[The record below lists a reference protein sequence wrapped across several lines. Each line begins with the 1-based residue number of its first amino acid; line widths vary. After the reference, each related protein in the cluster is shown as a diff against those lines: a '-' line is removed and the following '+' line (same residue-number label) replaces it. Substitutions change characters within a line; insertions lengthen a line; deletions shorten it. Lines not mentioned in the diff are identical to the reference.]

1 MLGAIAGD
9 LIGSPF
15 EHHPTKAVD
24 FPLFSPGSR
33 VTDDSVLTCAVAA
46 AILQATAD
54 GERPDYGA
62 AILTFARRWP
72 HAGYGGNFGRWF
84 RGDDPRPYGSFG
96 NGSAMRASPIGWAWD
111 RVDDVLREAERSAA
125 VSHDHPE
132 GIKGAQSVALG
143 VLLARTGADNATI
156 RGELSRRFGYDLART
171 VDDIR
176 PAYHFDVTC
185 QGSVPEAIL
194 CFLEAQ
200 GWEDA
205 ARLAVSLGGDAD
217 TQACIAG
224 ALAEARWGV
233 PDAVVAEV
241 FARVPHEL
249 GAVITA
255 FRARYV
261 LTGGRASA
269 SADDTRRS

>member
-9 LIGSPF
+9 LIGSRF
-15 EHHPTKAVD
+15 EHHPTKVVD
-24 FPLFSPGSR
+24 FALFAPGSR
-33 VTDDSVLTCAVAA
+33 VTDDSVLTCAVAD
-46 AILQATAD
+46 AILHATAS
-54 GERPDYGA
+54 GERPDYRA
-62 AILTFARRWP
+62 AILAFARRWP
-72 HAGYGGNFGRWF
+72 HAGYGGNFRRWF
-84 RGDDPRPYGSFG
+84 RGDDPQPYGSFG

-125 VSHDHPE
+125 VSHDHAE
-132 GIKGAQSVALG
+132 GIRGAQSVALG

-156 RGELSRRFGYDLART
+156 RSELSGRFGYDFART
-171 VDDIR
+171 VGDIR
-176 PAYHFDVTC
+176 PGYRFDVTC

-200 GWEDA
+200 DWEGA
-205 ARLAVSLGGDAD
+205 VRLAVSLGGDAD

-233 PDAVVAEV
+233 PDTIADEV

-249 GAVITA
+249 GTVITA
-255 FRARYV
+255 FRTRW
-261 LTGGRASA
+261 TPTPRAGPKE
-269 SADDTRRS
+269 RRAAAP